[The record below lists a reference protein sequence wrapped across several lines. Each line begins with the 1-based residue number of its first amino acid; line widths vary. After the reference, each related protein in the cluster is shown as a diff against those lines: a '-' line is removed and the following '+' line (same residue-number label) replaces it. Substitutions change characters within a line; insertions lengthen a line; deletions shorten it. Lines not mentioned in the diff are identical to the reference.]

1 VSSSEAPSSGE
12 QKPQPPSTQEQQP
25 QGPSAEE
32 QKPQPPSTQ
41 ERQPQG
47 PSAEEQKP
55 QPPSTQE
62 QQPQGPSAE
71 EQQPQG
77 LPQEELTRR
86 KGVINDLGDWR
97 RTFFK
102 IPVRRLTPQ
111 EVVEA
116 LLIDQIKS
124 DYLID
129 RLVSYSSISGE
140 PPLHPTEPAVPA
152 DPLDKFRIIATLV
165 MVIALFAI
173 VAVIVFNR
181 TPPSG
186 ITQLVSLASGLAGIG
201 LGWLFGAASSR
212 GKK

>member
-1 VSSSEAPSSGE
+1 MSSSQAPSSGE
-12 QKPQPPSTQEQQP
+12 QQPQSPSTEERQSQAPSTEKQQSEGTSTEAQQP
-25 QGPSAEE
+25 QGTS
-32 QKPQPPSTQ
+32 SQ
-41 ERQPQG
+41 ER
-47 PSAEEQKP
+47 K
-55 QPPSTQE
+55 
-62 QQPQGPSAE
+62 
-71 EQQPQG
+71 PQG
-77 LPQEELTRR
+77 LSPEELKRR
-86 KGVINDLGDWR
+86 AGVINGIGDWR

-111 EVVEA
+111 EVMEA

-124 DYLID
+124 DYLSEKP
-129 RLVSYSSISGE
+129 VSYSSIRRE
-140 PPLHPTEPAVPA
+140 PSLPPTEPAESA
-152 DPLDKFRIIATLV
+152 DPLDRFRIIATLV